1 MECINMPNERT
12 VEGSVQ
18 KPVYARAKHAAEHF
32 KVSKS
37 TLWAWVKRPGFP
49 KPKRASPKVTL
60 FDVAAIER
68 FIEAQ
73 QAA

>member
-1 MECINMPNERT
+1 MELSMT
-12 VEGSVQ
+12 ATAMVQVTDQ
-18 KPVYARAKHAAEHF
+18 KPQYARAKHAAEHF

-60 FDVAAIER
+60 FDLAAIER

>member
-1 MECINMPNERT
+1 MFKANAT
-12 VEGSVQ
+12 VSDTAQ
-18 KPVYARAKHAAEHF
+18 KPQYARARYAAEHF

-49 KPKRASPKVTL
+49 KPKRASARVTL

>member
-1 MECINMPNERT
+1 MMISSTLVQAPQ
-12 VEGSVQ
+12 Q
-18 KPVYARAKHAAEHF
+18 KPNYARAKHAAEHF

-49 KPKRASPKVTL
+49 KPKRASAKVTL
-60 FDVAAIER
+60 FDLAAIER

>member
-1 MECINMPNERT
+1 MQTNAKT
-12 VEGSVQ
+12 VQDTAQ
-18 KPVYARAKHAAEHF
+18 KPQYARAKHAAEHF

-37 TLWAWVKRPGFP
+37 TLWAWCKRPGFP

-60 FDVAAIER
+60 FSITEIER

>member
-1 MECINMPNERT
+1 MAAT
-12 VEGSVQ
+12 TTDQATAQ
-18 KPVYARAKHAAEHF
+18 KPHYARAKHAAAHF

-60 FDVAAIER
+60 FDLAAIER

-73 QAA
+73 QAT

>member
-1 MECINMPNERT
+1 MT
-12 VEGSVQ
+12 SSKAVQGTVQ
-18 KPVYARAKHAAEHF
+18 KPEYARARQAAEHF

-60 FDVAAIER
+60 FDLAAIER